1 MHQGK
6 MDIIGQN
13 HSMSFTVVKAANEIS
28 FDDSPG
34 EPYASS
40 ASALAE
46 PSSQGFEY
54 PNHQE

>member
-1 MHQGK
+1 MHQDK
-6 MDIIGQN
+6 IDITVQK
-13 HSMSFTVVKAANEIS
+13 HSMIFTAVKAAKEIS
-28 FDDSPG
+28 FEDSTG

-40 ASALAE
+40 ASALAK

>member
-1 MHQGK
+1 MHQDK
-6 MDIIGQN
+6 IDITGQK
-13 HSMSFTVVKAANEIS
+13 HSMSFTVLKAANETS

-40 ASALAE
+40 ASALAK
-46 PSSQGFEY
+46 PSSKRFEY